1 MAESK
6 YLLFLVVLVS
16 ASAVSGAPVT
26 ASAGREPLPQCDP
39 GEDSCSQCYDL
50 LANEVVISNKN
61 RYSLQKVFF
70 PANNS
75 DPVFV
80 KVTYHFIR
88 NPDGPTD
95 YLEEGPTQVWFWT
108 QSTFYL
114 FQPIASLQFTSLLF
128 SDTTLSSSE
137 IDLYLQPSCE
147 GSSIDMMQLLTQ
159 RVSEAQYRLSACI
172 NRRFCTLISSSN
184 PVF

>member
-1 MAESK
+1 MFMAESK

-16 ASAVSGAPVT
+16 ASNAVSGAPVTAPVVT

-61 RYSLQKVFF
+61 RYNLQKVFF
-70 PANNS
+70 PANASN
-75 DPVFV
+75 PVFV
-80 KVTYHFIR
+80 MVTYHFIR

-95 YLEEGPTQVWFWT
+95 YLEEGPTHVWFWT
-108 QSTFYL
+108 KSAFYL

-128 SDTTLSSSE
+128 SDTISSSSK

-147 GSSIDMMQLLTQ
+147 ESSIDMMQLLTQ
-159 RVSEAQYRLSACI
+159 RVSEAQ
-172 NRRFCTLISSSN
+172 
-184 PVF
+184 

>member
-1 MAESK
+1 MSESN

-16 ASAVSGAPVT
+16 ASNAVSGAPVSGAPVVT

-50 LANEVVISNKN
+50 LVNEVVISNKN
-61 RYSLQKVFF
+61 RYNLQKVFF
-70 PANNS
+70 PANYSN
-75 DPVFV
+75 PVFV
-80 KVTYHFIR
+80 RVTYHFTR

-95 YLEEGPTQVWFWT
+95 YLEEGSTQVWIWT
-108 QSTFYL
+108 ESTFYL

-128 SDTTLSSSE
+128 SDTTLSSNK

-147 GSSIDMMQLLTQ
+147 NSSIDMMQLLTQ
-159 RVSEAQYRLSACI
+159 RVSDNYCWHVSI
-172 NRRFCTLISSSN
+172 SSFFFTLI
-184 PVF
+184 

>member
-1 MAESK
+1 MSESK

-16 ASAVSGAPVT
+16 ARNAVSGAPVNIAPVVT
-26 ASAGREPLPQCDP
+26 ESSGREPLPQCDP
-39 GEDSCSQCYDL
+39 GEDSCSQCYDFL
-50 LANEVVISNKN
+50 VNEMIISNKN
-61 RYSLQKVFF
+61 RFNLLKVFF

-75 DPVFV
+75 NPVFV
-80 KVTYHFIR
+80 RVTYHFTR

-95 YLEEGPTQVWFWT
+95 YLEEGSTQEWFWT

-128 SDTTLSSSE
+128 SDTTLSSNQ

-147 GSSIDMMQLLTQ
+147 NSSIDMMQLLTQ
-159 RVSEAQYRLSACI
+159 RVSELLR
-172 NRRFCTLISSSN
+172 
-184 PVF
+184 